1 MQIGNDKAAHND
13 SNPKMPRKQ
22 AIRRRMYSGRL
33 NSSKICA
40 GRDFKQDPSPRW
52 KDQGGCPSIE
62 LDGYSTSDM
71 RGR

>member
-1 MQIGNDKAAHND
+1 MIQIQ
-13 SNPKMPRKQ
+13 KMPRKQ

-33 NSSKICA
+33 DSSKICA
-40 GRDFKQDPSPRW
+40 VRDLYAGPSPRW
-52 KDQGGCPSIE
+52 KDQGGYPSIE